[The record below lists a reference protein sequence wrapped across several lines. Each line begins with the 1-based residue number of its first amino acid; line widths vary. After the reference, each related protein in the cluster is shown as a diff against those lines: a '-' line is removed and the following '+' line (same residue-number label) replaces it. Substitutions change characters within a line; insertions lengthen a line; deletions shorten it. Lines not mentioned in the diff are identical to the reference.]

1 MYIVEKDILNF
12 IAKDDFD
19 AALAEGFTSMET
31 LTRTACDTI
40 RNYLYQRYRIG
51 SEFKKMGAARNS
63 HLVMIACDI
72 TLYLLFTS
80 LPGRLT
86 DDDIRYIRY
95 KDAMKWLE
103 QVYVGKVGAG
113 IPSLSDPNIDGT
125 DPEQNPGYYS
135 SIRFESE
142 PKLENEY

>member
-1 MYIVEKDILNF
+1 MYIVEKDILNL

-19 AALAEGFTSMET
+19 AALAEGFTSMEA
-31 LTRTACDTI
+31 LTRTACAMI

-51 SEFKKMGAARNS
+51 SEFKKRGDSRNS

-86 DDDIRYIRY
+86 DDDIRNIRF
-95 KDAMKWLE
+95 KDAKRWLE
-103 QVYVGKVGAG
+103 QVYAGEVGAG

-125 DPEQNPGYYS
+125 DPEQNPNYFS

-142 PKLENEY
+142 PKLENQY